1 MIWRVEDICSKTT
14 TTTQLIFLECLLSTR
29 VYVCVPPQACIR
41 TPSTILHTSCLSV
54 FCAALSAPRPACLSR
69 RARSLQNDILPAK
82 TARIWISEPLI
93 ETLWL
98 QIGGAQ
104 PPQTPPLSF
113 SAPPRPRV
121 CEKLG
126 GGFNTFSESKQS
138 ELAGCVFQ
146 ICDEGASLI
155 IW

>member
-1 MIWRVEDICSKTT
+1 MLKIYAQKQFS
-14 TTTQLIFLECLLSTR
+14 TTTQFIFLECLLSTR
-29 VYVCVPPQACIR
+29 VCVLPQACIK

-82 TARIWISEPLI
+82 TARIWILSEPLI

-98 QIGGAQ
+98 QIGGAA

-113 SAPPRPRV
+113 SALPRPRV

-126 GGFNTFSESKQS
+126 GGFSTFCESKES
-138 ELAGCVFQ
+138 ENRNWQMRVRVP
-146 ICDEGASLI
+146 DM
-155 IW
+155 